1 VARPSRALPAIA
13 VGLLTASLAS
23 AQAPGSPNTPPA
35 DAGAGPAKKSDAEK
49 EKKLPW
55 RGTTLNWA
63 HRVSAQTLGVGADY
77 QSSNP
82 YYEWFF
88 SFRPRYYIWQ
98 EGDNTLSIRGT
109 ANAVT
114 ELTNSDSTTDRG
126 EFLFDDISLALTAA
140 FMLAKDGDYRTVLTL
155 TAPRFVLP
163 TSKSSQATGMY
174 TEVGARA
181 GIEQGLP
188 IRKDEALFPR
198 GSVGL
203 RTGYAYLFSRANVPE
218 DTDLNRQRRDI
229 DGVTRSNDQ
238 LGGAALARHRT
249 GLHVIG
255 SVDIWK
261 DLLTLSTD
269 MGIDVLWKSP
279 LAEATIDTGT
289 GATVPARSD
298 AGRFQAIGYFNTEL
312 SAEPVDFLTIGLGYE
327 NVSPQLGPDGQRRT
341 LFYSPESQFYLGVAL
356 TLDALYLRATGRRA
370 SSEEVALR

>member
-1 VARPSRALPAIA
+1 MARPSRALSALA

-35 DAGAGPAKKSDAEK
+35 DAGASPTKKSAAEK

-63 HRVSAQTLGVGADY
+63 NRVSAQTLGLGADY

-114 ELTNSDSTTDRG
+114 ELTNSDSTTKRG
-126 EFLFDDISLALTAA
+126 EFLFDDISLALTSA
-140 FMLAKDGDYRTVLTL
+140 FMLAKDGDYKTVLTL

-238 LGGAALARHRT
+238 LGGAALARHRS

-261 DLLTLSTD
+261 NLLTLSTD
-269 MGIDVLWKSP
+269 MGVDVLWKSP
-279 LAEATIDTGT
+279 LTEATIDTGT
-289 GATVPARSD
+289 GATAPARSD

-312 SAEPVDFLTIGLGYE
+312 SAEPIEFLTIGLGYE
-327 NVSPQLGPDGQRRT
+327 NVAPQLGPDGQRRT
-341 LFYSPESQFYLGVAL
+341 LFYSPEAQFYLGLAL
-356 TLDALYLRATGRRA
+356 SLDALYLRASGRRA
-370 SSEEVALR
+370 SSEVALR

>member
-1 VARPSRALPAIA
+1 VARPSRALFAIA
-13 VGLLTASLAS
+13 VGLLTAGLAS

-35 DAGAGPAKKSDAEK
+35 DAGAGPAKKSAAEK

-63 HRVSAQTLGVGADY
+63 NRVSAQTLGVGADY

-98 EGDNTLSIRGT
+98 EGDNALSVRGT

-114 ELTNSDSTTDRG
+114 ELTNSDSTTKRG
-126 EFLFDDISLALTAA
+126 EFLFDDISLALTSV
-140 FMLAKDGDYRTVLTL
+140 FMLAKDGDYKTVLSL

-203 RTGYAYLFSRANVPE
+203 RTGYAYLFSRENVPV
-218 DTDLNRQRRDI
+218 DTDLNRLRRDV
-229 DGVTRSNDQ
+229 DGVTRSDDQ
-238 LGGAALARHRT
+238 LGGAALARHRS

-255 SVDIWK
+255 SLDIWK
-261 DLLTLSTD
+261 KLITLSTD
-269 MGIDVLWKSP
+269 MGVDVLWKSP
-279 LAEATIDTGT
+279 LADAPVETGT
-289 GATVPARSD
+289 GATVPPRSD

-312 SAEPVDFLTIGLGYE
+312 SAEPVEYLTIGLGYE
-327 NVSPQLGPDGQRRT
+327 NVAPQLGPDGQRRT
-341 LFYSPESQFYLGVAL
+341 LFYSPEAQFYLGL
-356 TLDALYLRATGRRA
+356 SLSLDALYLRASGRRA
-370 SSEEVALR
+370 SSEVALR